1 MRLEPSLRFDHFAYP
16 VDDLVKAEDFYTG
29 VLEIP
34 IYERR
39 GLRVRDVQAG
49 TLPRTFLNVAG
60 SRVGIFLG
68 RESLPE
74 YEQRHGCPLVGLEIT
89 GDGMTRVVRRLE
101 ETHYKNYDEPRP
113 RVRSWP
119 RNDFTSCSKILS
131 AIILSCCRRIG
142 SHRMALPLM
151 WGSATWSWKLPT
163 SIESVDFYM
172 NVFGLKAARPART
185 TRWEEPPRTC
195 NWSAANGSCSTRLM
209 RCTPR
214 SSAFYRFE
222 GQHYAFM
229 TPTPKN
235 AFSLARVDRA
245 SWRKNRRSGAN
256 PSAQR
261 DGAWPVLHRLGRQ
274 PAAIASRRF

>member
-39 GLRVRDVQAG
+39 GLGVRDVQAG

-74 YEQRHGCPLVGLEIT
+74 HEQRHGCPLVGLEIT

-113 RVRSWP
+113 RHGLGPDTISLLIQDPFGNHLELLQKDRIAS
-119 RNDFTSCSKILS
+119 NGAS
-131 AIILSCCRRIG
+131 AYVGIG
-142 SHRMALPLM
+142 QLELEV
-151 WGSATWSWKLPT
+151 TNLDQ
-163 SIESVDFYM
+163 SVDFYT
-172 NVFGLKAARPART
+172 NVFGLKLIGRQNDALGRATAYLQLVGGQ
-185 TRWEEPPRTC
+185 W
-195 NWSAANGSCSTRLM
+195 LM
-209 RCTPR
+209 LHKVDALHAR

-229 TPTPKN
+229 TPTPEN
-235 AFSLARVDRA
+235 LLALRESIARA
-245 SWRKNRRSGAN
+245 GGKIDALEETQVRSATAHGLYFTDLDGN
-256 PSAQR
+256 PLQLQVEGSE
-261 DGAWPVLHRLGRQ
+261 
-274 PAAIASRRF
+274 